1 MAGEIDVS
9 IIIVN
14 WNTRELLRKCI
25 QSIFDKTERC
35 RYEIIVVDN
44 GSSDGSVEMVR
55 EIFPEVRLIANPEN
69 IGFSRANNKGIEESS
84 GSYIMMLNSDTE
96 LRNDAPSML
105 LELMDQCPEAGASG
119 GMLLNPD
126 GSLQPS
132 CARFASVGA
141 IFFGC
146 RSLKQFLLKFTRSD
160 KNLAAP
166 FLNYEEHQSNQ
177 EVDWVV
183 GADLMVRREVLNTV
197 GLMDENIFL
206 YAEDWDYC
214 YRIKEAGW
222 KILYEPQARIIHH
235 YGKSTLD
242 KIDKKVANILN
253 SQQYFYSKHYGNV
266 RASLLKFML
275 LASAVVKLSVWLM
288 LFCWR
293 RNGQGKSFIREK
305 IKWHISV
312 LRWGFRRSIA

>member
-1 MAGEIDVS
+1 MAGKIDVS

-14 WNTRELLRKCI
+14 WNTRELLRECI

-44 GSSDGSVEMVR
+44 NSNDGSVEMVK
-55 EIFPEVRLIANPEN
+55 ETFPGVRLIANPEN
-69 IGFSRANNKGIEESS
+69 IGFSRANNQGIRESS
-84 GSYIMMLNSDTE
+84 GRYIMMLNSDTK
-96 LRNDAPSML
+96 LRNDALSIL
-105 LELMDQCPEAGASG
+105 VKLMDEQPEAGACG

-132 CARFASVGA
+132 CARFASIGA

-166 FLNYEEHQSNQ
+166 FLNYEEHQGKQ

-183 GADLMVRREVLNTV
+183 GADLMVRKEVLNTV
-197 GLMDENIFL
+197 GLMDEKIFL

-214 YRIKEAGW
+214 YRIKQAGW
-222 KILYEPQARIIHH
+222 KIFYEPKAKIIHH

-275 LASAVVKLSVWLM
+275 LTSAVVKLSVRRI

-293 RNGQGKSFIREK
+293 RNGQSKSFVREK

-312 LRWGFRRSIA
+312 LRWGFGRGIA